1 MTTASPQSR
10 SPVASPLHST
20 FPPALLSL
28 ICIAEVRANAV
39 LTPLSHE
46 PRKPLTDSAV
56 VTYTLY
62 AHALPLLLLRSPL
75 ASVSCAPAFPPYSAL
90 YSSHSETPS
99 PNPHIAFDPSP
110 RTVIFRTFPALRRFY
125 DLSMHPT
132 TASSPLHS
140 VHVSVSASASNTVS
154 FRCATVHIVIV
165 LYAPSAS
172 VYLHLRL
179 HPRRVSAS
187 AVHYSF
193 IVSRSPPR
201 LACNVNTS
209 VNTHVA

>member
-75 ASVSCAPAFPPYSAL
+75 ASVSCAPAFPPYSAV
-90 YSSHSETPS
+90 YSSHSETVTKPTHRLRPFS
-99 PNPHIAFDPSP
+99 THRNFSHISSTPTFLRPFDASHDGL
-110 RTVIFRTFPALRRFY
+110 F
-125 DLSMHPT
+125 
-132 TASSPLHS
+132 SSPLRACLRVGLGLEHCFVPLCHCTHRHCTICPICICIS
-140 VHVSVSASASNTVS
+140 LSQAASQA
-154 FRCATVHIVIV
+154 C
-165 LYAPSAS
+165 
-172 VYLHLRL
+172 LRL
-179 HPRRVSAS
+179 SCTLFVYR
-187 AVHYSF
+187 
-193 IVSRSPPR
+193 ITQPPE
-201 LACNVNTS
+201 ACLQC
-209 VNTHVA
+209 